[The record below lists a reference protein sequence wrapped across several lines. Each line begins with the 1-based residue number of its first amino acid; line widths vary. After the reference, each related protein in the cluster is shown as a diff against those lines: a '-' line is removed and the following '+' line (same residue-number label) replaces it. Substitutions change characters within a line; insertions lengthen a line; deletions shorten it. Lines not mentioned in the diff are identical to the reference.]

1 MSRERTDT
9 ENQNHADPPEAL
21 PAVYLDV
28 EVTVNEDV
36 LWLEV
41 LVYHPFPMQVA
52 HPFDGLHNDP
62 PFHGQG
68 DADLERGTVSLGDET
83 DSKGPEHQLPS
94 RAAGPDLRTETA
106 ASLPAGPEDAS

>member
-1 MSRERTDT
+1 MSGKRTDT

-21 PAVYLDV
+21 TAVYLDV

-41 LVYHPFPMQVA
+41 LVYHPFSMQVA
-52 HPFDGLHNDP
+52 HSFDGLHYDP

-68 DADLERGTVSLGDET
+68 DADLERGTVSLGDG
-83 DSKGPEHQLPS
+83 KGLKGA
-94 RAAGPDLRTETA
+94 RAPASFKSSGPDLRTETP